1 MALALAARLTGGR
14 SDRLATMMAT
24 AVAAGKCSRLTL
36 AIVALPLA
44 CLSFIVTAAV
54 FPDLLADATAWR
66 IANDTVMGG
75 VSNSRVERRGEAL
88 RFSGEVRL
96 DFNGGFA
103 SMRRPFDGA
112 PGANAEGFV
121 VQARGDG
128 NRYRLRVYTRDAAGR
143 ENAFA
148 YSAVFDTRPGEI
160 ARAEL
165 RWPQFAAT
173 FRGRP
178 VPEAP
183 PIRYADVVGLGV
195 MITKA
200 DHRDGRGPFEVELLR
215 IEPLR

>member
-1 MALALAARLTGGR
+1 MPPRGDAVPGASSARAPYAAVHRRDALAAAL
-14 SDRLATMMAT
+14 LA
-24 AVAAGKCSRLTL
+24 GLCL
-36 AIVALPLA
+36 A
-44 CLSFIVTAAV
+44 VTAR
-54 FPDLLADATAWR
+54 PADPTLDAAAWR

-75 VSNSRVERRGEAL
+75 ISTSRLERQGDAL

-103 SMRRPFDGA
+103 SARRPFDAAARGA
-112 PGANAEGFV
+112 DAAGFV
-121 VQARGDG
+121 VMARGDG

-148 YSAVFDTRPGEI
+148 YSAVFDTRAGEVT
-160 ARAEL
+160 RAEL

-173 FRGRP
+173 FRGRA

-183 PIRYADVVGLGV
+183 PIRFADIVGLGV

-200 DHRDGRGPFEVELLR
+200 DHRDGRGPFAVELLR
-215 IEPLR
+215 IEPLPR

>member
-1 MALALAARLTGGR
+1 LQRRDVFAAALALL
-14 SDRLATMMAT
+14 
-24 AVAAGKCSRLTL
+24 
-36 AIVALPLA
+36 ALP
-44 CLSFIVTAAV
+44 VTAES
-54 FPDLLADATAWR
+54 FDPLLDAAAWR

-75 VSNSRVERRGEAL
+75 VSSSRLERQGEAL

-103 SMRRPFDGA
+103 SARRPFGA
-112 PGANAEGFV
+112 AAGSADAAGFV
-121 VQARGDG
+121 VMARGDG

-148 YSAVFDTRPGEI
+148 YSAVFDTRPGEVT
-160 ARAEL
+160 RAEL

-183 PIRYADVVGLGV
+183 PIRFADIVGLGV

-200 DHRDGRGPFEVELLR
+200 DHRDGRGPFAVELLG